1 MPPVFRQ
8 LLGAAFA
15 LMVLLSDAANA
26 QTELPSQFFP
36 GIIGDDDI
44 HSLGAV
50 LTGAHPGRT
59 SDEQITYHF
68 NNNGTAAADM
78 ALAKIVFD
86 RAREDGRGTEIDI
99 PVPGMQ

>member
-1 MPPVFRQ
+1 MPRY
-8 LLGAAFA
+8 A
-15 LMVLLSDAANA
+15 
-26 QTELPSQFFP
+26 
-36 GIIGDDDI
+36 I
-44 HSLGAV
+44 
-50 LTGAHPGRT
+50 PGRT